1 LCREHYAPDLFRET
15 ARRVDREVQALLCDA
30 LGSGLPHE
38 RRAAAVLLGSVDGD
52 LIWRDPAFVGQVLH
66 AAAENSSELLQI
78 VGGSLHSAVA
88 TGGRVT
94 TPGKPYPEDTEIRDN
109 AVRVMATLEQ
119 GSIEDHFYRS
129 LKESAERRIEWSV
142 RDQAEPDH
150 RVW

>member
-1 LCREHYAPDLFRET
+1 
-15 ARRVDREVQALLCDA
+15 
-30 LGSGLPHE
+30 
-38 RRAAAVLLGSVDGD
+38 
-52 LIWRDPAFVGQVLH
+52 
-66 AAAENSSELLQI
+66 
-78 VGGSLHSAVA
+78 
-88 TGGRVT
+88 VT